1 MNLIQIQDDLRA
13 MPMQVLQQYAN
24 GSNPAVPPYLALG
37 VLQEKQAMQQRMGM
51 QQGAAQGE
59 MPTVKE
65 KVEQSAGLM
74 GLMQGKQQ
82 QAAQQ
87 QASASARAPGPVP
100 GNIRP
105 AEGQPEPTAMRRGG
119 IVGLPSNLNLASGGI
134 VAFQAGGPSTAA
146 RLSDPK
152 VRQLLEQLRKAGVP
166 EDRIAQVIAQQLKKP
181 ETDEEYRRNEAAR
194 TDDGLPPRSSEIPL
208 ESIDP
213 AVKELI
219 KGARV
224 SETYPDLRGSAADRA
239 KTPPAPP
246 GVGQTPPS
254 PPAAEQKPAAPAT
267 PMAAPPKGLP
277 QLNLPQAP
285 ASETQQMLMEALKN
299 KPTQMSMEDFLK
311 QQRQI
316 QVAAGTDTP
325 YGQETRKGLEALQA
339 QYESTKPSEM
349 QDTIRMLSRAAQY
362 KRGTG
367 LAPAYLQGIDERR
380 AADLK
385 MAKSMLE
392 ARAGLEKGAREEA
405 VTRETGFRTGFGDA
419 QKRFSDEQQNRLTN
433 LASARGQ
440 EVEQARAELSAR
452 VQMYGADRSYEAA
465 MAQLNAAERRADT
478 AEKRATI
485 DAIKV
490 DIQAATAEMKALPP
504 FGDPTAKARRAELQA
519 KIDGLSRALQEA
531 GDVKLPPPPAGG
543 DTKLPP
549 GVTVK
554 KVNP

>member
-1 MNLIQIQDDLRA
+1 MNLIEVQDKLRA

-24 GSNPAVPPYLALG
+24 GSNPEVPPYIALG
-37 VLQEKQAMQQRMGM
+37 VLQEKQAMQQRTGM

-119 IVGLPSNLNLASGGI
+119 IVGLPSNLKLAGGGI
-134 VAFQAGGPSTAA
+134 VAFQTGGPTMAE

-152 VRQLLEQLRKAGVP
+152 IRQLLERLRKAGVP
-166 EDRIAQVIAQQLKKP
+166 EDRIAQVIAQQLGTP
-181 ETDEEYRRNEAAR
+181 ESDEEYRRNEAAR
-194 TDDGLPPRSSEIPL
+194 TDDGLPPRSSEIPI

-213 AVKELI
+213 AIKALI
-219 KGARV
+219 KGAQV
-224 SETYPDLRGSAADRA
+224 SETYPDLKGTTADVA
-239 KTPPAPP
+239 KTPIVGQKPPAPP
-246 GVGQTPPS
+246 VVGQKTP
-254 PPAAEQKPAAPAT
+254 APA
-267 PMAAPPKGLP
+267 PVVAPPKGLP
-277 QLNLPQAP
+277 ELNMPKAP
-285 ASETQQMLMEALKN
+285 ESEAQKLMMEALRN
-299 KPTQMSMEDFLK
+299 KPTAMSMADFLT
-311 QQRQI
+311 QQKQI
-316 QVAAGTDTP
+316 QAAAGTDKP

-349 QDTIRMLSRAAQY
+349 QDNIRMLSRAAQY
-362 KRGTG
+362 KGGTG
-367 LAPAYLQGIDERR
+367 IAPAYLQGIDERR
-380 AADLK
+380 AADLA
-385 MAKSMLE
+385 MAKQMLD
-392 ARAGLEKGAREEA
+392 ARAGLEKDERTEA
-405 VTRETGFRTGFGDA
+405 ATRETGLRTGFSDT

-433 LASARGQ
+433 LTSARGQ

-465 MAQLNAAERRADT
+465 MMQLNAAERRADT
-478 AEKRATI
+478 AEVRATI
-485 DAIKV
+485 DAIKA
-490 DIQAATAEMKALPP
+490 DLQAATTELKALPP

-531 GDVKLPPPPAGG
+531 GGVKIPAPVKGES
-543 DTKLPP
+543 TLPP

-554 KVNP
+554 QTKP